1 MDFMPIYFYNFRAPP
16 THEEM
21 IINLTAEKDALEDK
35 LLQERKDWR
44 AEQKRLKNKIS
55 VLEKL
60 STDYKGS
67 DEGLGK
73 VVRELQA
80 HGKIYRR
87 FTKWF

>member
-1 MDFMPIYFYNFRAPP
+1 
-16 THEEM
+16 M
-21 IINLTAEKDALEDK
+21 IINLTAEKDALEEK
-35 LLQERKDWR
+35 LLQERNDWR

-60 STDYKGS
+60 STDFKGS

-80 HGKIYRR
+80 HGKI
-87 FTKWF
+87 FLL